1 MKPLFK
7 CSIITAVVSF
17 LIFSIISGLGELTNS
32 FSWLFNPMMIVNFI
46 LMLVIVFGAIV
57 WFNKKYPKEAGAESG
72 VTLGLIVFTAWFLVQ
87 YTGFARFNFVESLA
101 GMAFIVLIYAIVL
114 LVTGYVSKWNSQS
127 DKPLH
132 KQIWFWVV
140 IGVVA
145 LFLVFVIFVSLTSF
159 RYGQEPLIIQE
170 IDLCEIDL
178 DCGEGNV
185 CLDSRCYLVQET
197 TVEFDFEDM
206 NNWYGDTEGCTE
218 NDTCWHIEYE
228 GNNAVI
234 EGWQHIWLYSSLDF
248 SRIDSVSFLV
258 KPNPFG
264 DFDNNEWEF
273 HFNYLDI
280 EDDQENRYF
289 LVMQYDQVGLQ
300 RQLGEVFEEYEYVD
314 YTFTEEGNWYD
325 VRIEFDDVLG
335 TVVYI
340 DDEMVLSDQTNKP
353 EYEGATV
360 SLETLDDSATW
371 IDDLVIVGETY
382 SQIYTL

>member
-1 MKPLFK
+1 
-7 CSIITAVVSF
+7 